1 MNHALEFSLLAIL
14 GGGFM
19 FLCVCVIAGGS
30 AVLIWLIISSTDYFE
45 EVSSIWFPVVVRFSL
60 KKIYSLL
67 H

>member
-1 MNHALEFSLLAIL
+1 MEFSLLAIL

-19 FLCVCVIAGGS
+19 FLIVCVISGGS
-30 AVLIWLIISSTDYFE
+30 AVFIWFIISNTDYFK
-45 EVSSIWFPVVVRFSL
+45 EVSSIWFPIIVRFSL